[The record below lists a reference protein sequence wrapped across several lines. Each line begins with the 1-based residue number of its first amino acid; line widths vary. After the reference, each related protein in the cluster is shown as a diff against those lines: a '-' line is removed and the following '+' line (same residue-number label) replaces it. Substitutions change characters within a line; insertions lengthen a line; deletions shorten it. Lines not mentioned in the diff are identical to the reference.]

1 MRSAAAEDYEQEGK
15 TIKLQLPLFLDKQ
28 SSFFSE
34 ESDQMLKMP
43 ATRKEHDLRRAQS
56 YTGAAAT
63 EKIEAM

>member
-1 MRSAAAEDYEQEGK
+1 MRSAAAEDYEPEEK

-34 ESDQMLKMP
+34 ESDQMLKV
-43 ATRKEHDLRRAQS
+43 AARKDHDLRRAQS
-56 YTGAAAT
+56 YTGTAAT